1 MAGFFGGIKMLM
13 KVCRQCG
20 RRLPQGQRCQC
31 RTARHKLYNETQ
43 RDKERNEFYH
53 SQAWRRLTL
62 SVKARANGLD
72 EYALAEGRIEQ
83 GNTAHHIY
91 TLAER
96 PDLKLSLDN
105 LIWVSARTHGQIHA
119 EYERGAEVRRG
130 LQEKLAAIAHGG
142 G

>member
-1 MAGFFGGIKMLM
+1 MLIKI
-13 KVCRQCG
+13 CRQCG
-20 RRLPQGQRCQC
+20 RKLPQGERCPC

-72 EYALAEGRIEQ
+72 EYALAQGRLEV
-83 GNTAHHIY
+83 GTTAHHIY

-96 PDLKLSLDN
+96 PDLKLSMDN

-119 EYERGAEVRRG
+119 EYDKGDDARKIM
-130 LQEKLAAIAHGG
+130 QEKLLACRR
-142 G
+142 